1 MADRSFKDKDKFK
14 KKKKQV
20 RVPNGETNGGL

>member
-1 MADRSFKDKDKFK
+1 MADKNQNNKDKFK
-14 KKKKQV
+14 KKKKQI